1 MHADPMDLGSAA
13 EPAGLHHFSYL
24 CQKAA
29 QTFQDLDSDL
39 LGLARQPWL
48 RHVRL
53 PDQPE
58 TDRLFRCHG
67 REIPV

>member
-29 QTFQDLDSDL
+29 QTFQNVNSDL
-39 LGLARQPWL
+39 LGQTGQPWL

-53 PDQPE
+53 PGHSE
-58 TDRLFRCHG
+58 AGRLFRCHG
-67 REIPV
+67 REIPA